1 MFSRITELFTDI
13 PGTLLRLIVVV
24 LALSVHEMAHGYAAY
39 KLGDSTARNFG
50 RLSLNPIRHIDP
62 VGFICM
68 LLFGFGWAKPVPIN
82 ARNFKNPRRGMAIS
96 AFAGPLSN
104 ILLFL
109 IGHLIY
115 WVILFLGVKGI
126 LPVGDIFVR
135 GGIIYYSSL
144 DFGFGMKMFLL
155 VLEFFQTF
163 AILNLSLGIFNLIP
177 VPPLDGSRIL
187 YIFLPP
193 KYYFGVMKY
202 EQYIQFGLFALLF
215 LTDIVTNALG
225 TVCMS
230 IINGTDS
237 LFNLIFRL
245 Y

>member
-62 VGFICM
+62 IGFICM

-115 WVILFLGVKGI
+115 WVIL
-126 LPVGDIFVR
+126 
-135 GGIIYYSSL
+135 
-144 DFGFGMKMFLL
+144 
-155 VLEFFQTF
+155 
-163 AILNLSLGIFNLIP
+163 
-177 VPPLDGSRIL
+177 
-187 YIFLPP
+187 
-193 KYYFGVMKY
+193 
-202 EQYIQFGLFALLF
+202 
-215 LTDIVTNALG
+215 
-225 TVCMS
+225 
-230 IINGTDS
+230 
-237 LFNLIFRL
+237 
-245 Y
+245 